1 MTVRKSLPYPRTC
14 VECDNETVVCTTIP
28 YNAEVKHDGKLHA
41 FLIPE
46 LRIDK
51 CTACGEEYFSSE
63 TDSQISKELRV
74 HLCFLQPE
82 EIKTKLNAFGIN
94 QSDFAKR
101 IGVAKESVSRWLTG
115 AVIQNRAMDNLMRL
129 FLGMD
134 SVRHVLTENGPR
146 EGLGVIE
153 NGNAV
158 TRLSVSTAQLQWV
171 STREFSQGTLR
182 RRDTFS
188 LFGPTVT
195 HNVR

>member
-1 MTVRKSLPYPRTC
+1 M
-14 VECDNETVVCTTIP
+14 ECDQETVVCSTIP
-28 YNAEVKHDGKLHA
+28 YNAEVKHDGKLHT

-51 CTACGEEYFSSE
+51 CTACGEECFSSE

-74 HLCFLQPE
+74 YLCFLQPE
-82 EIKTKLNAFGIN
+82 DIRAKLAVLGIN
-94 QSDFAKR
+94 QTDFAKR

-115 AVIQNRAMDNLMRL
+115 ATIQNRAMDNLMRL
-129 FLGMD
+129 FLGME
-134 SVRHVLTENGPR
+134 SVRSVLSENGPR

-153 NGNAV
+153 NDIV
-158 TRLSVSTAQLQWV
+158 TTRIAVSTAQLQWV
-171 STREFSQGTLR
+171 STRDFSQGTFK

-188 LFGPTVT
+188 LIGPSVT

>member
-1 MTVRKSLPYPRTC
+1 MTARNSLPYPRTC
-14 VECDNETVVCTTIP
+14 VECDNETVVCLTIP
-28 YNAEVKHDGKLHA
+28 YNAEVKHDGKLHS

-82 EIKTKLNAFGIN
+82 EIRTKLVALGIN

-134 SVRHVLTENGPR
+134 SVRNVLTENGPR
-146 EGLGVIE
+146 EGLGGIE

-158 TRLSVSTAQLQWV
+158 TRLTVSGAQKQWV
-171 STREFSQGTLR
+171 STREFSQGTLKR
-182 RRDTFS
+182 RVAFS
-188 LFGPTVT
+188 LIGPTVT
-195 HNVR
+195 HHVR